1 MSTAPS
7 SPETQRYA
15 LVTGGGSGL
24 GREFCL
30 RLARDGWHV
39 GVTDIDLVA
48 AEKTVAEIASSG
60 GTAQVELLDVTKLAA
75 WQQLAQRL
83 QHEWPRLDLLVNNA
97 GICGTGAIGNDPLEQ
112 FDSILD
118 VNFRGTLYGCQTIIP
133 WMQQTASGGH
143 LVNVASIFGL
153 IAAPGMSAYNCS
165 KSAIV
170 ALSETLYGELRP
182 HGIGV
187 TVVAP
192 GFFPSNLV
200 ERGTFASDEDRQIA
214 EQYTSKAK
222 ISAKEVVEQTL
233 AAIHRGK
240 LYVVLGKKSRWL
252 WRLKRLLPN
261 QFSRMTA
268 WRYRKKLRAVQK
280 GDPQGD

>member
-1 MSTAPS
+1 MPW
-7 SPETQRYA
+7 SPAEA
-15 LVTGGGSGL
+15 AGL

-30 RLARDGWHV
+30 RLAQDGWHV

-48 AEKTVAEIASSG
+48 AEKTVAGIVALG
-60 GTAQVELLDVTKLAA
+60 GSAQVELLDVTKQEA
-75 WQQLAQRL
+75 WQLLAQRL
-83 QHEWPRLDLLVNNA
+83 RHEWPRLDLLVNNA
-97 GICGTGAIGNDPLEQ
+97 GICGTGKVGEDPLEN
-112 FDSILD
+112 FDAIFS
-118 VNFRGTLYGCQTIIP
+118 VNFHGTLNGCRTMIP
-133 WMQQTASGGH
+133 WMKQAASGGH
-143 LVNVASIFGL
+143 IVNISSIFGL

-170 ALSETLYGELRP
+170 ALSETLYGELRS

-192 GFFPSNLV
+192 GFFESKLV

-214 EQYTSKAK
+214 QKYTRDAK
-222 ISAKEVVEQTL
+222 ITAHEVVKQTL
-233 AAIHRGK
+233 TAIQRGK
-240 LYVVLGKKSRWL
+240 LYVVLGGKARWL

-268 WRYRKKLRAVQK
+268 WRYRKKLRTVQDD
-280 GDPQGD
+280 DPNSD